1 MSFATDQILWYNNG
15 TWGELGYAVPNF
27 GNDPATL
34 NANIHYLV
42 DVIGRNLQA
51 IMQHTDSELRTPPSI
66 NTLTRIHKLVIRAR
80 TILGGRA
87 VPPAK
92 LNMETKHVTPAPEV
106 FIIYPSR
113 YFKVRNRFLKEYAG
127 LALIAL
133 SEAMQHTENAKAFE
147 ISTDFAG
154 LVGQYFHRVYQRMA
168 VELFGV
174 ATEEAEKLD
183 FTLTEENL
191 ASYDPGKFF
200 TSTELIDTV
209 SRFELLP
216 TEDDFDVLARG
227 IPATD
232 LVNLTP
238 YPATN
243 PYPGGSA
250 DGTGEP
256 TATGSGSFASPPSA

>member
-1 MSFATDQILWYNNG
+1 MPFTTDQILWYNNG
-15 TWGELGYAVPNF
+15 IWGELGYALPNF
-27 GNDPATL
+27 GNDVATL
-34 NANIHYLV
+34 NSNIHYLV

-51 IMQHTDSELRTPPSI
+51 ILQHTDAELRVPPSI

-92 LNMETKHVTPAPEV
+92 PNMETKHVTPAPEV
-106 FIIYPSR
+106 FICYPAR

-127 LALIAL
+127 LSLIAL

-154 LVGQYFHRVYQRMA
+154 LVGQYFRRIYQRMA
-168 VELFGV
+168 TELFGV
-174 ATEEAEKLD
+174 PSEEAEALD
-183 FTLTEENL
+183 FTLSPEQL
-191 ASYDPGKFF
+191 ASYDPGKYF

-209 SRFELLP
+209 TRFEHLP
-216 TEDDFDVLARG
+216 TEDDFEVLSRG

-238 YPATN
+238 YPATI
-243 PYPGGSA
+243 PYPGGEASEEEA
-250 DGTGEP
+250 G
-256 TATGSGSFASPPSA
+256 AGSGAFQPPPSA